1 VRFQLAQ
8 GAAARVEV
16 AMAEI
21 EFRIDDQLLVRLPI
35 DHAAQLGL
43 HLAVFGPDDEMP
55 RSRRMAE
62 NIAVAIDLAA
72 QGEPASLRLGGSQR
86 DAIAGGVSAMLDSRA
101 GNVTDALL
109 RLRDACLIDEHA

>member
-1 VRFQLAQ
+1 
-8 GAAARVEV
+8 
-16 AMAEI
+16 MAEI
-21 EFRIDDQLLVRLPI
+21 EFRVDDQLVVRLPLE
-35 DHAAQLGL
+35 DAAQLGL

-62 NIAVAIDLAA
+62 KIAVAIDLAA

-86 DAIAGGVSAMLDSRA
+86 EALAGGVAAMLDSRG
-101 GNVTDALL
+101 GNVADGLI

>member
-1 VRFQLAQ
+1 
-8 GAAARVEV
+8 
-16 AMAEI
+16 MAEI

-35 DHAAQLGL
+35 AEAAQLGL

-62 NIAVAIDLAA
+62 KIAVAIDLAV
-72 QGEPASLRLGGSQR
+72 QSEPASLRLGASQR
-86 DAIAGGVSAMLDSRA
+86 AAIAAGVFAMLDSRA
-101 GNVTDALL
+101 GNVTESLV